1 MAGSRAPQPTS
12 RRTQADRSDQAVKAL
27 RQAALELM
35 IERGIAELSLKE
47 VGNRAGY
54 SRGIVHYH
62 FGSKDDLL
70 AHLLEESAG
79 TTHALLTQSPS
90 NGPEALDRMLATI
103 VTMIQDP
110 TSDAHAMMILLI
122 EASGS
127 RSKKLQAL
135 VARFNTTLRAEI
147 EHTLAG
153 CVFKSGIEPADAATL
168 IVGTIRGLCH
178 QWLVQLDSFDLVKA
192 MNAFRRELAF
202 RLEVETTTAL
212 PRRKSA

>member
-1 MAGSRAPQPTS
+1 MAGADTPQSTG
-12 RRTQADRSDQAVKAL
+12 RRTQADRSDQAVRAL
-27 RQAALELM
+27 RQAALELLV
-35 IERGIAELSLKE
+35 ERGIAELSLKE

-90 NGPEALDRMLATI
+90 DGLEAVDRMLATI
-103 VTMIQDP
+103 VTMVEDP
-110 TSDAHAMMILLI
+110 TSEAHAMMILLI

-127 RSKKLQAL
+127 RSKKLQEL
-135 VARFNTTLRAEI
+135 VARFNMTLRAEI
-147 EHTLAG
+147 ERALSG
-153 CVFKSGIEPADAATL
+153 CTFKSGIAPSDAATL

-192 MNAFRRELAF
+192 VNAFRRELSF
-202 RLEVETTTAL
+202 RLEAAA
-212 PRRKSA
+212 PIASQRRSA